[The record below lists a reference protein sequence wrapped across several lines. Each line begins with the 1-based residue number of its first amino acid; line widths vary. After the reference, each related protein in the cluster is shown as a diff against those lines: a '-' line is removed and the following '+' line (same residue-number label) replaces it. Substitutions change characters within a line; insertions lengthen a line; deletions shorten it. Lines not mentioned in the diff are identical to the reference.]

1 MVEIHAHPGISLAIG
16 RRGENEAR
24 RVVFDLSAWRRH
36 YGEGTVQL
44 LHQRAGDESPYP
56 CALTVEGDTAYWLIR
71 AADVAKAGWGSV
83 QLHYYVG
90 DTLAKSA
97 IWRTV
102 TADALGDPSETPPE
116 PQQGWVDKMLADVV
130 AATTAAQADQEEND
144 EKSPAYIKHR
154 THFVEPNVEQE
165 CFPET
170 HFATAEVTGDDGKTH
185 YLVPIPF
192 PVLTLPPVGSSGTV
206 TFNGTEY
213 HGQWKT
219 LPGLPNQAYFG
230 NASLYTYDYEGRED
244 TGEPFFVIVMSP
256 PGGGDVMAVVATQSA
271 MEASCSATFV
281 ADKVHTLDPKYIKDM
296 YYSEE
301 NEVSGTGFDAWQ
313 SSLVAGSP
321 VIYKVRVNGVDYRNV
336 SPTSVGQGHAYYN
349 LGDVLLHVDMTVK
362 KIFVSEGDVSV
373 DDIVFYWIETV
384 YHQIPPE
391 FLPDE
396 LQGLKDKFDSIDN
409 QLNDKLSSSNPSGTG
424 AFSMNRKSGT
434 KVGNRSST
442 LGYNATASGDFS
454 HAEGNKTTA
463 SGDCSHAEGEQTTAA
478 ASYSH
483 AEGHFTAATNYNAHA
498 EGYSTLATGDSAHA
512 EGKETTASGYYSH
525 AEGFGTIAEHK
536 SAHVCG
542 EHNIADSAKTN
553 VDQRGTYVV
562 IVGNGTSKAQRSN
575 AHTLDW
581 SGNAWFAGTI
591 EGTGIILKSS
601 TKGSSKRFLV
611 TVDDTGTLIAKD
623 ITET

>member
-1 MVEIHAHPGISLAIG
+1 MVDIYAHFGGSLAIG

-56 CALTVEGDTAYWLIR
+56 CALTVEDDTAYWLIR
-71 AADVAKAGWGSV
+71 AADVNKPGWGEA

-144 EKSPAYIKHR
+144 EKAPGYIKNR
-154 THFVEPNVEQE
+154 THFVEPNAEQE
-165 CFPET
+165 CFPEM
-170 HFATAEVTGDDGKTH
+170 HFTPAEVSGNDGKT
-185 YLVPIPF
+185 YYILQTPF
-192 PVLTLPPVGSSGTV
+192 SALALPPVGSSGTV

-219 LPGLPNQAYFG
+219 LPGAPNQVYFG
-230 NASLYTYDYEGRED
+230 NTSLYPYYDGDRED
-244 TGEPFFVIVMSP
+244 TGEPFCVL
-256 PGGGDVMAVVATQSA
+256 VMAPEDERVMAGVATQSA
-271 MEASCSATFV
+271 MEANCSANFI

-301 NEVSGTGFDAWQ
+301 NEVSGTGYDAWK
-313 SSLVAGSP
+313 SSTAVSP
-321 VIYKVRVNGVDYRNV
+321 TIYKVRVNGVDYRNV
-336 SPTSVGQGHAYYN
+336 NPTSVVQDHVYYN

-362 KIFVSEGDVSV
+362 EIYVSEGSVSV
-373 DDIVFYWIETV
+373 DDIVFYWPETV

-391 FLPDE
+391 FIPDE
-396 LQGLKDKFDSIDN
+396 VWDN
-409 QLNDKLSSSNPSGTG
+409 VDNALSSKMDSNNPSGTES
-424 AFSMNRKSGT
+424 FSMNRKSQSKIGY
-434 KVGNRSST
+434 RSST
-442 LGYNATASGDFS
+442 LGNNNIASGFCS
-454 HAEGNKTTA
+454 YAEGSGTEA
-463 SGDCSHAEGEQTTAA
+463 SNE
-478 ASYSH
+478 YSH
-483 AEGHFTAATNYNAHA
+483 AEGYFTI
-498 EGYSTLATGDSAHA
+498 S
-512 EGKETTASGYYSH
+512 SGHSSH
-525 AEGFGTIAEHK
+525 AEGFRTTAVTSYAHAEGADTKAKGVASHAEGDGTTAAGGA
-536 SAHVCG
+536 SHVEG
-542 EHNIADSAKTN
+542 SWTTAL
-553 VDQRGTYVV
+553 GTYSHVQGKWNIPDTAQKYAH
-562 IVGNGTSKAQRSN
+562 IVGNGSGLDTRSN

-601 TKGSSKRFLV
+601 TEGSSQRFLV
-611 TVDDTGTLIAKD
+611 TVDDTGTLSAKE